1 MKKVES
7 AAAAIAEAVK
17 LCNVKVMPMYPI
29 TPSTLIPER
38 LSEFVNNGE
47 MEAEMIHVESEHS
60 AASALIGS
68 ILCGARSFTATASQG
83 LALMFEIL
91 PIISGLRLPAVM
103 AVANRSLSAPLNIW
117 NDHSDSVS
125 ARDQGWIQLY
135 AESAQE
141 ALDTTIQAYKIA
153 ENGGVLLPVMVCIDG
168 FTLSHVYENIDVPEQ
183 EKVNKFLPAYA
194 PKYVLD
200 VEKPLTFGPIVF
212 PDAFMEFKKQQEEAM
227 ENSAKII
234 SKVNDDF
241 GKMFGRK
248 YGNGLIETYR
258 MNDAEHAIIGIGSLC
273 TTARSV
279 VDKLRKNKIKAGLI
293 RIRCLRPFPK
303 NEIQDISKKLKS
315 LAVIDRHISLGFEG
329 ALATDVKSAL
339 SEIKI
344 KPFIA
349 DFIAGLGGRDI
360 TEKHLEYA
368 IKQTIGKKTGGW
380 LL

>member
-17 LCNVKVMPMYPI
+17 LCDVKVMPMYPI

-47 MEAEMIHVESEHS
+47 MDAEMIHVESEHS
-60 AASALIGS
+60 AASAMIGS

-153 ENGGVLLPVMVCIDG
+153 ENVNVLLPVMVCIDG
-168 FTLSHVYENIDVPEQ
+168 FTLSHVYENIDVPEKAQ
-183 EKVNKFLPAYA
+183 VGKFLPAFAPEYA
-194 PKYVLD
+194 LD
-200 VEKPLTFGPIVF
+200 PERPLTFGPIVF
-212 PDAFMEFKKQQEEAM
+212 PDSFMEFKKAQEEAM
-227 ENSAKII
+227 ENSAKAIA
-234 SKVNDDF
+234 KVNDDF

-248 YGNGLIETYR
+248 YGNGLVETYK
-258 MNDAEHAIIGIGSLC
+258 MDYAEHAILGIGTLC

-279 VDKLRKNKIKAGLI
+279 VDKLRANKIKAGLI

-303 NEIQDISKKLKS
+303 EELQKLAKR
-315 LAVIDRHISLGFEG
+315 LKTIAVIDRHISLGFEG

-339 SEIKI
+339 SEMKN
-344 KPFIA
+344 KPSISG
-349 DFIAGLGGRDI
+349 FIAGLGGRDI

-368 IKQTIGKKTGGW
+368 LKQGMQKKAGGW

>member
-1 MKKVES
+1 MRKVES

-17 LCNVKVMPMYPI
+17 LCDVKVMPMYPI

-47 MEAEMIHVESEHS
+47 MDAEMIHVESEHS
-60 AASALIGS
+60 AASAMIGS

-153 ENGGVLLPVMVCIDG
+153 ESGNVLLPVMVCIDG
-168 FTLSHVYENIDVPEQ
+168 FTLSHVYENIDVPERG
-183 EKVNKFLPAYA
+183 EVDKFLPAFAPEYA
-194 PKYVLD
+194 LD
-200 VEKPLTFGPIVF
+200 PEKPLTFGPIVF
-212 PDAFMEFKKQQEEAM
+212 PDSFMEFKKAQEEAM
-227 ENSAKII
+227 ENSAKAIA
-234 SKVNDDF
+234 KANNDF

-248 YGNGLIETYR
+248 YGNGLVETYR
-258 MNDAEHAIIGIGSLC
+258 MDDAEHAILGIGTLC
-273 TTARSV
+273 TTSRSV
-279 VDKLRKNKIKAGLI
+279 VDKLRANKIKAGMI
-293 RIRCLRPFPK
+293 RVRCLRPFPK
-303 NEIQDISKKLKS
+303 EDLQKLAKKLKTI
-315 LAVIDRHISLGFEG
+315 AVIDRHISLGFEG

-339 SEIKI
+339 SELKK

-349 DFIAGLGGRDI
+349 CHIAGLGGRDI
-360 TEKHLEYA
+360 TEKHLEFA
-368 IKQTIGKKTGGW
+368 LKQGMRKKAGGW

>member
-1 MKKVES
+1 MRKVES

-17 LCNVKVMPMYPI
+17 LCDVKVMPMYPI

-47 MEAEMIHVESEHS
+47 MDAEMIHVESEHS
-60 AASALIGS
+60 AASAMIGS

-153 ENGGVLLPVMVCIDG
+153 ENGNVLLPVMVCIDG
-168 FTLSHVYENIDVPEQ
+168 FTLSHVYENIDVPEK
-183 EKVNKFLPAYA
+183 ETVNKFLPEYKPAYS
-194 PKYVLD
+194 LD
-200 VEKPLTFGPIVF
+200 PERPLTFGPIVF
-212 PDAFMEFKKQQEEAM
+212 PDSFMEFKKAQEEAM
-227 ENSAKII
+227 ENSAKAIA
-234 SKVNDDF
+234 KVNDAF

-248 YGNGLIETYR
+248 YGDGLIETYH
-258 MNDAEHAIIGIGSLC
+258 MQDAEHAILGIGTLC

-293 RIRCLRPFPK
+293 RIRCLRSFPK
-303 NEIQDISKKLKS
+303 KEIQNIAKKLRT

-339 SEIKI
+339 SEMKR
-344 KPFIA
+344 KPFVA
-349 DFIAGLGGRDI
+349 GFIAGLGGRDI
-360 TEKHLEYA
+360 TENHLEYA
-368 IKQTIGKKTGGW
+368 LKQAMQKKAGGW